1 MQAPPP
7 FARGLETRF
16 LANPAI
22 FCFFELTAWQFSCIL
37 NSEQVNKRYI
47 RLINRRAGMNH
58 CEVTTKYGSLRGE
71 RRKGVST
78 FRGIPYAK
86 PPVGELR

>member
-1 MQAPPP
+1 
-7 FARGLETRF
+7 
-16 LANPAI
+16 
-22 FCFFELTAWQFSCIL
+22 
-37 NSEQVNKRYI
+37 
-47 RLINRRAGMNH
+47 MNH

-86 PPVGELR
+86 PPVGELRFAPPWSARPSRPSPRLIWTFPWGR